1 MKKKNLYPALIL
13 FFLVSSIVCLFTF
26 KQNLLPVKADALS
39 AQQAVKT
46 EINPTIQAALQ
57 DAEKQENPLEKW
69 SEMVQLS
76 SADDT
81 TILYALEGFIHGQV
95 IQGEGTPDEIVY
107 DSDTD
112 PNATT
117 LGEIRQAIREHY
129 NLNE

>member
-1 MKKKNLYPALIL
+1 M
-13 FFLVSSIVCLFTF
+13 CLFTF

-46 EINPTIQAALQ
+46 EINPTIQAALK